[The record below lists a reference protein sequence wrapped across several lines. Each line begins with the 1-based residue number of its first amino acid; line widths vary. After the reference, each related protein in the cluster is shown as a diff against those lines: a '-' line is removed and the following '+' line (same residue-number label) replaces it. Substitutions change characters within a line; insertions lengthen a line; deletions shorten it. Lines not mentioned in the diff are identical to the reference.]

1 MYTNE
6 ESYKEHLRSYVGC
19 GYRRKYL
26 YQMEIEDGYLEPEND
41 LSEREIDDQW
51 EMFNR
56 FMDELEDERRDK
68 EYEFQKRMLEKIYDI
83 PSYSPLMHWN
93 EMYQTEEFDG
103 LVPLICIKDLCDR
116 KYVISAVP
124 EEKVSKDIET
134 RYVPFQ
140 YQRGVFV
147 VEYESIDAMVRD
159 GWRVGS

>member
-1 MYTNE
+1 MNDNE
-6 ESYKEHLRSYVGC
+6 EAYKRHLRNYLGSSSSREHL
-19 GYRRKYL
+19 YRR
-26 YQMEIEDGYLEPEND
+26 EIEDGYMLPHD
-41 LSEREIDDQW
+41 DISERRAEEQW
-51 EMFNR
+51 ETFNR
-56 FMDELEDERRDK
+56 LLDELETESRER
-68 EYEFQKRMLEKIYDI
+68 EYDHQKRMLEKMYNV

-116 KYVISAVP
+116 KYVISAVS

-134 RYVPFQ
+134 RYLPFQ